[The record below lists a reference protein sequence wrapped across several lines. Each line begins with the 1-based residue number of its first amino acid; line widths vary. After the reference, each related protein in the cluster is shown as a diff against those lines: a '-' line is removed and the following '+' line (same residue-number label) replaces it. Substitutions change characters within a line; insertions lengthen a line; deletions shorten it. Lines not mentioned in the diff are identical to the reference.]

1 MQRNHWLLV
10 GITGVLATIAIIWQ
24 IWNQVSSFAIIT
36 FTFDTPQGNARLIH
50 PRGDIQNITPNTPM
64 KLKKGTYTLTTG
76 GDGFAATAKELTID
90 TSHTVPVNFSLA
102 TARLQALLAK
112 EKDAIDRT
120 ITDTYPTLP
129 TLYTIHH
136 EALYGKGDIYGA
148 TLRFIDTA
156 SDQRDT
162 LHILLQKQHS
172 TWQVR
177 STPPVPVLSA
187 PHYPD
192 IPIDILRAI
201 NLGE

>member
-1 MQRNHWLLV
+1 MQRIHWLLV
-10 GITGVLATIAIIWQ
+10 GLAGILAIIAIVWQ
-24 IWNQVSSFAIIT
+24 IWSQVNSFATVT
-36 FTFDTPQGNARLIH
+36 FTFDTPQGSARLIH
-50 PRGDIQNITPNTPM
+50 PQGNTQHITPNTPT
-64 KLKKGTYTLTTG
+64 KLKKGTYTLATG
-76 GDGFAATAKELTID
+76 GDGFAATAQELTID
-90 TSHTVPVNFSLA
+90 TSRTIPVHFSL
-102 TARLQALLAK
+102 TTTRLQALLAE

-120 ITDTYPTLP
+120 ITNTYPTLP

-148 TLRFIDTA
+148 TLRFIDTT

-162 LHILLQKQHS
+162 LHILLQKQGN